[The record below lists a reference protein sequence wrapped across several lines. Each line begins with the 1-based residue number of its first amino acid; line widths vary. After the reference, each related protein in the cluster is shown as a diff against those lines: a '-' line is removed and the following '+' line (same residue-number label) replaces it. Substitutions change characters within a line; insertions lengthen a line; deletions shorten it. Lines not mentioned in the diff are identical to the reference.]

1 MQYNA
6 LLKNEDLGIINYFKP
21 IPVQYLCAMRCSSGK
36 IQYDSQQLAEDALI
50 DQHIYKGFAE
60 HQGPQNVYECR
71 DCGYWH
77 MTSKNTERLPRLQE
91 MIDSGEMRKKQQASQ
106 WERRF

>member
-1 MQYNA
+1 MQYNT
-6 LLKNEDLGIINYFKP
+6 LLKSEDLAIADYFKP
-21 IPVQYLCAMRCSSGK
+21 IPLQYLCAMRCSSGK

-77 MTSKNTERLPRLQE
+77 MTSKNAERLPRLQE

>member
-1 MQYNA
+1 VQFSA

-50 DQHIYKGFAE
+50 DQH
-60 HQGPQNVYECR
+60 
-71 DCGYWH
+71 
-77 MTSKNTERLPRLQE
+77 
-91 MIDSGEMRKKQQASQ
+91 
-106 WERRF
+106 

>member
-1 MQYNA
+1 
-6 LLKNEDLGIINYFKP
+6 
-21 IPVQYLCAMRCSSGK
+21 MRCSSGK
-36 IQYDSQQLAEDALI
+36 IQYDSQHLAENALI

-77 MTSKNTERLPRLQE
+77 MTSKNAERLPRLQE